1 MKKAYMIIDGQWG
14 STGKGLIAGYL
25 SLRNKPD
32 TVVNNFGP
40 NAGHTVVMPDGEVVM
55 TQMLPSAIVSPYISN
70 ILIGPGAV
78 IDPIILQ
85 NEVRKYTKFLYGK
98 TIFIHH
104 MATIVRQEHRSRE
117 AKELNRIS
125 STCKGTGAAQS
136 DKMMRMPGSVAR
148 DINPNVWPSNVSVIT
163 DYFFT
168 KLLLEAKTL
177 QIESAQGLELGINSG
192 GWFPYCTSRDVNVHQ
207 VLSDC
212 AIPYAIRPEVIVS
225 MRTFPIR
232 VGDAFS
238 AEGEKIGTS
247 GPVYGDQQEISW
259 ESLGVKE
266 ERTTVTKKIRRVF
279 TWSWH
284 NFEKVINVL
293 NPDAVFLN
301 FVNYYEERPAFTTPK
316 TYEQLCHMEHFYR
329 ELTGH
334 DKRIVRW
341 IGAGPTIDDVIERR
355 EDLNHVL

>member
-1 MKKAYMIIDGQWG
+1 MKQAYMIIDGQWG

-25 SLRNKPD
+25 SLRNRPD

-40 NAGHTVVMPDGEVVM
+40 NAGHTVVMPDGEMVM
-55 TQMLPSAIVSPYISN
+55 TQILPSAIVSPYISN

-85 NEVRKYTKFLYGK
+85 NEVRKYAKFLYGK
-98 TIFIHH
+98 KISIHH
-104 MATIVRQEHRSRE
+104 MASIVRQEHKRRE

-136 DKMMRMPGSVAR
+136 DKMMRLCGSVAR
-148 DINPNVWPSNVSVIT
+148 DINPNIWPDNVNVIT
-163 DYFFT
+163 NYWFT
-168 KLLLEAKTL
+168 KLLMESSVL

-192 GWFPYCTSRDVNVHQ
+192 GWFPYCTSRDINVHQ

-212 AIPYAIRPEVIVS
+212 AVPYKIKPEIIVS

-232 VGDAFS
+232 VGDAFNM
-238 AEGEKIGTS
+238 EGEKIGTS
-247 GPVYGDQQEISW
+247 GPVYNDQEEISW

-279 TWSWH
+279 TWSDE
-284 NFEKVINVL
+284 NFEKVINIL
-293 NPDAVFLN
+293 DPDAIFLN
-301 FVNYYEERPAFTTPK
+301 FVNYYEQNPTFDSPMTFSRISNIEKHYERITGN
-316 TYEQLCHMEHFYR
+316 YR
-329 ELTGH
+329 
-334 DKRIVRW
+334 RIVRF
-341 IGAGPTIDDVIERR
+341 IGTGPKTSDVIERG
-355 EDLNHVL
+355 E